1 MQSDTKSACFVL
13 SSYTWERWRQRGGGF
28 AVAKEEKGREG
39 VGVTESREIVEGWM
53 GESKTKQPFL

>member
-1 MQSDTKSACFVL
+1 MFCLVVIHVGEMEA
-13 SSYTWERWRQRGGGF
+13 EGGGGF